1 MPLFFM
7 LSGGVFYISKRMNKK
22 YNCQITFIENKAK
35 RLLVPYL
42 FFSILLLMVMFYI
55 GKVNGNIWS
64 YYFDN
69 YLLAQGCRHL
79 WFLITLFIISI
90 LFNRFDKYLYS
101 NKFFAL
107 LLFIH
112 IYSDK
117 FTYDFQIASVLR
129 YFLYF
134 YLGYHIQKHYKSI
147 FLRSSNIVVI
157 FLMLILSTLSYIL
170 LSHIHIIL
178 LQKIMEIF
186 CAIFGSL
193 FVLVLSEALASN
205 SCNLIT
211 KNKVCE
217 QFYRNTYSIYLFHP
231 LIIYVVFYE
240 LQNKYVNS
248 YLLFSCNLLLVIFL
262 SIILSQLMRT
272 CHLQKLLGEK

>member
-1 MPLFFM
+1 
-7 LSGGVFYISKRMNKK
+7 MNNK
-22 YNCQITFIENKAK
+22 YNCQISFIENKAK

-42 FFSILLLMVMFYI
+42 FFSILLLMVMLYI
-55 GKVNGNIWS
+55 GKVNGNIWC

-90 LFNRFDKYLYS
+90 LFNRFDKYLFS
-101 NKFFAL
+101 NKFFVL
-107 LLFIH
+107 LLFMH

-134 YLGYHIQKHYKSI
+134 YLGYHIQKHYKTI
-147 FLRSSNIVVI
+147 FSRSSNIYI
-157 FLMLILSTLSYIL
+157 FLMLMLFILSYML

-186 CAIFGSL
+186 CATLGSL
-193 FVLVLSEALASN
+193 FVLALSEALVSN
-205 SCNLIT
+205 NCNLIT

-217 QFYRNTYSIYLFHP
+217 LFYRNTYSIYLFHP

-248 YLLFSCNLLLVIFL
+248 YLLFSCNLLLAFFL
-262 SIILSQLMRT
+262 SIMLSQLMRK